1 MNNQMTSLHFGMR
14 LLYFSLA
21 FSYSNYVSSLAFLC
35 DHAVMHF
42 IRYLNLFDP
51 PRCFRGVLVHIF
63 DGGTKT
69 KKNQQTTPLILVFSL
84 QMQANIHILLE
95 ALDRSW
101 TVSKKDSSLTSE
113 ILRLILIF
121 VENLETEVV
130 DREIGRKQNSQAEP
144 QWTADSLE
152 TGFVTKLW
160 KSESGLRIHFW
171 TVHPFS

>member
-1 MNNQMTSLHFGMR
+1 
-14 LLYFSLA
+14 
-21 FSYSNYVSSLAFLC
+21 
-35 DHAVMHF
+35 
-42 IRYLNLFDP
+42 
-51 PRCFRGVLVHIF
+51 
-63 DGGTKT
+63 
-69 KKNQQTTPLILVFSL
+69 
-84 QMQANIHILLE
+84 MQANIHILLE

-160 KSESGLRIHFW
+160 KSESELRIHF
-171 TVHPFS
+171 